1 MRPGLL
7 EDVLSDLLIAT
18 DIIWR
23 LCQAHQHKH
32 GDESMPKLCASLA
45 KQIGAKRSISQA
57 VVEVFG
63 DEDMGNGKP
72 FLFC

>member
-1 MRPGLL
+1 M
-7 EDVLSDLLIAT
+7 SDLLTAL
-18 DIIWR
+18 DIVWR

-63 DEDMGNGKP
+63 EEDMGKGKP
-72 FLFC
+72 FFCC